1 MKGRE
6 NMNFFYNFLKNQWCL
21 YGMSEEVLRTYV
33 PTFLSE
39 AEVQEIMELPR
50 V

>member
-1 MKGRE
+1 
-6 NMNFFYNFLKNQWCL
+6 MNFFYNFLKNQWCL

-39 AEVQEIMELPR
+39 AEAQEIMELPR